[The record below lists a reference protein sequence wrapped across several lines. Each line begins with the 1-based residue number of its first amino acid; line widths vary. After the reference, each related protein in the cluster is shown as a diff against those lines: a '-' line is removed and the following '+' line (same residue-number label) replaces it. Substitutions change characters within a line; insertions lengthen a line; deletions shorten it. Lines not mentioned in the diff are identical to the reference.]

1 MADVFQQYN
10 KRNVPFLND
19 IRGHLSV
26 DLRLQGALECTTMSP
41 RPFAVFVWNLNTDSR
56 KKTEATCLYLKLKH
70 YSFNEMTGLQ

>member
-41 RPFAVFVWNLNTDSR
+41 RPFAVFV
-56 KKTEATCLYLKLKH
+56 
-70 YSFNEMTGLQ
+70 